1 MHSNFHCASS
11 PLLHT
16 LAVPVFLLISWTT
29 NHYFSSDCTGTSV
42 PPYSCSCFNL
52 SLLLRYILKLFPP
65 VSRFFISFSPLWI
78 SILALKSTCWENHLY
93 GLADEA
99 EETGLEALDLTPR
112 KQTETE
118 NLMQIFL
125 GPRLDHAEG
134 NSVAK
139 I

>member
-11 PLLHT
+11 LPPDLLNHKPLFLIWLHRY
-16 LAVPVFLLISWTT
+16 L
-29 NHYFSSDCTGTSV
+29 SST
-42 PPYSCSCFNL
+42 
-52 SLLLRYILKLFPP
+52 LLLQLLQP
-65 VSRFFISFSPLWI
+65 FIATEIYSQTISSCLQVLHQLQPTLDFNSCPQINLLGKSPLW
-78 SILALKSTCWENHLY
+78 TE
-93 GLADEA
+93 DEA
-99 EETGLEALDLTPR
+99 EETGLEALDLTPW